1 MHDAI
6 AACEDCTRNASRSRS
21 QPLTPLPSI
30 SLNIFSIELLL
41 EGDKTI
47 RFLHVFAMEATHK
60 RPRNDGSSCEPG
72 ARLLKPPQPLMREP
86 HATLRPQTE
95 PIEVPSPQ
103 RRPSKPRRAPTPPLC
118 DATPA
123 EMMKI
128 LTLDGEWRTMGR
140 SPLSAAHE
148 LLGGD
153 EPDDCAVCGGSLLQP
168 ADDDEGPFAMSPPKL
183 SPCALCRCPPARPGG

>member
-1 MHDAI
+1 MNDRASCAAENAPRLRLNPVQLAHVPSVDAR
-6 AACEDCTRNASRSRS
+6 A
-21 QPLTPLPSI
+21 
-30 SLNIFSIELLL
+30 
-41 EGDKTI
+41 
-47 RFLHVFAMEATHK
+47 
-60 RPRNDGSSCEPG
+60 
-72 ARLLKPPQPLMREP
+72 REP
-86 HATLRPQTE
+86 DAKVMPPTE

-168 ADDDEGPFAMSPPKL
+168 ADDDEGPFAMSPPKT
-183 SPCALCRCPPARPGG
+183 SPRVMCRCPAAAPGG

>member
-1 MHDAI
+1 MIDMPAPNAI
-6 AACEDCTRNASRSRS
+6 ENVPVGQKPLGSPARAARAASN
-21 QPLTPLPSI
+21 PAPS
-30 SLNIFSIELLL
+30 
-41 EGDKTI
+41 
-47 RFLHVFAMEATHK
+47 
-60 RPRNDGSSCEPG
+60 
-72 ARLLKPPQPLMREP
+72 EP
-86 HATLRPQTE
+86 HATLLPQTE
-95 PIEVPSPQ
+95 PIEVPSP
-103 RRPSKPRRAPTPPLC
+103 RLRPSSRKPRRTPTPPLC
-118 DATPA
+118 AGPA

>member
-1 MHDAI
+1 
-6 AACEDCTRNASRSRS
+6 
-21 QPLTPLPSI
+21 
-30 SLNIFSIELLL
+30 
-41 EGDKTI
+41 
-47 RFLHVFAMEATHK
+47 MEATRK
-60 RPRNDGSSCEPG
+60 GPTNDGFNCCVNPR
-72 ARLLKPPQPLMREP
+72 AVMAPTPRMHEP

-140 SPLSAAHE
+140 SPLSAANE
-148 LLGGD
+148 LLDGD

-183 SPCALCRCPPARPGG
+183 SPRVACRCPPARPGG

>member
-1 MHDAI
+1 M
-6 AACEDCTRNASRSRS
+6 
-21 QPLTPLPSI
+21 
-30 SLNIFSIELLL
+30 
-41 EGDKTI
+41 
-47 RFLHVFAMEATHK
+47 
-60 RPRNDGSSCEPG
+60 
-72 ARLLKPPQPLMREP
+72 PP
-86 HATLRPQTE
+86 TE

-140 SPLSAAHE
+140 SPLAAANE
-148 LLGGD
+148 LLDGD
-153 EPDDCAVCGGSLLQP
+153 VEPVDDCAVCGGSLFQP

-183 SPCALCRCPPARPGG
+183 SPRVACRCPPARPGG

>member
-1 MHDAI
+1 MM
-6 AACEDCTRNASRSRS
+6 
-21 QPLTPLPSI
+21 P
-30 SLNIFSIELLL
+30 
-41 EGDKTI
+41 
-47 RFLHVFAMEATHK
+47 
-60 RPRNDGSSCEPG
+60 
-72 ARLLKPPQPLMREP
+72 PLMHEP
-86 HATLRPQTE
+86 HATPRPQTA
-95 PIEVPSPQ
+95 PLLIVPSPQ

-140 SPLSAAHE
+140 SPLSAANE
-148 LLGGD
+148 LLDGD
-153 EPDDCAVCGGSLLQP
+153 EPVDDCAVCGGSLFQP

>member
-1 MHDAI
+1 MLDIPAQSGIENVPVGQKPLGSPARAARDA
-6 AACEDCTRNASRSRS
+6 AAA
-21 QPLTPLPSI
+21 PL
-30 SLNIFSIELLL
+30 
-41 EGDKTI
+41 D
-47 RFLHVFAMEATHK
+47 
-60 RPRNDGSSCEPG
+60 
-72 ARLLKPPQPLMREP
+72 EP
-86 HATLRPQTE
+86 HATLRRQTE
-95 PIEVPSPQ
+95 PIEVPSP
-103 RRPSKPRRAPTPPLC
+103 RLRLPARKPRRAPTPPLC

-148 LLGGD
+148 LLDGD

-183 SPCALCRCPPARPGG
+183 SPRPCRCPPARPGG